1 MRDNL
6 PPLPDWR
13 EHVEQRLR
21 QWRQSFVNKSGD
33 RLALDDFMD
42 AASMED
48 LVDFVCDEWAA
59 PPAPQTQRPVRL
71 TDEQSV
77 KCLVE
82 ADCVDTVKMTYE
94 SGPYEITVPTMRAR
108 LLISAVEAEVLRL
121 FLHQIGSI
129 YDRVA
134 ACEAEER
141 RMLAHGLVGSAR
153 GIGAFSLA
161 ECAAEMEARPGSE
174 ILRKRLRVKID
185 EVRDFIAAISR

>member
-121 FLHQIGSI
+121 N
-129 YDRVA
+129 
-134 ACEAEER
+134 
-141 RMLAHGLVGSAR
+141 
-153 GIGAFSLA
+153 GIG
-161 ECAAEMEARPGSE
+161 GD
-174 ILRKRLRVKID
+174 D
-185 EVRDFIAAISR
+185 E

>member
-48 LVDFVCDEWAA
+48 LVDFVCDEWAE

-71 TDEQSV
+71 TEERI
-77 KCLVE
+77 KELV
-82 ADCVDTVKMTYE
+82 ADLNRSLTGFKGWSFLDV
-94 SGPYEITVPTMRAR
+94 AR
-108 LLISAVEAEVLRL
+108 AVEAEVLRL
-121 FLHQIGSI
+121 N
-129 YDRVA
+129 
-134 ACEAEER
+134 
-141 RMLAHGLVGSAR
+141 
-153 GIGAFSLA
+153 GIG
-161 ECAAEMEARPGSE
+161 GD
-174 ILRKRLRVKID
+174 D
-185 EVRDFIAAISR
+185 E